1 LLIEHGADVN
11 AKDRF
16 GFAPL
21 HDSDSKGYIEI
32 VKLLIKNFKNL

>member
-11 AKDRF
+11 AEDWL

-21 HDSDSKGYIEI
+21 HDSDSEGYIEI